1 MFDSWSA
8 GIMSCHALSFPLAF
22 GNLWGKTSGTWINM
36 ATVVAGTIL
45 GIILNQRL
53 PPAMQMII
61 PQGVGLLTLWLGV
74 SMAEQLT
81 VVPAKPIDGVVLGL
95 ISLIL
100 GGLLGEWWQ
109 LDAKLNLMGDWLKH
123 RFKGKGRFTEGFV
136 ATSLLFCIGPM
147 ALLGSLDNGL
157 TENNRI
163 LVLKATMDG
172 LISVP
177 MASTYGIGVGFSI
190 LPIMLY
196 QGGLSLAASVL
207 GQTLTDPNND
217 PRIQLVSGIG
227 GLLVIGIGLS
237 LLDIAQVRLASFL
250 PAILLAP
257 LLHWIISL
265 TLS

>member
-1 MFDSWSA
+1 
-8 GIMSCHALSFPLAF
+8 
-22 GNLWGKTSGTWINM
+22 M
-36 ATVVAGTIL
+36 ATVLTGTSL
-45 GIILNQRL
+45 GLLLNQRL

-81 VVPAKPIDGVVLGL
+81 TVPAQPIDGVVLGL
-95 ISLIL
+95 IALIS

-109 LDAKLNLMGDWLKH
+109 LDARLNGLGDWLKR

-157 TENNRI
+157 TGNNRI

-172 LISVP
+172 LISIP

-190 LPIMLY
+190 LPILVY
-196 QGGLSLAASVL
+196 QGGLSLAASIL
-207 GQTLTDPNND
+207 GQTLSDPNHD
-217 PRIQLVSGIG
+217 PHIHLVSGIG
-227 GLLVIGIGLS
+227 GLLVIGIGLG
-237 LLDIAQVRLASFL
+237 LLDIVKVRLASFL
-250 PAILLAP
+250 PAIALAP
-257 LLHWIISL
+257 LLYWLL
-265 TLS
+265 TTLWG

>member
-1 MFDSWSA
+1 MLDSWPA
-8 GIMSCHALSFPLAF
+8 GILSSHTWTPSLVVI
-22 GNLWGKTSGTWINM
+22 NLWSKTSGTWINM
-36 ATVVAGTIL
+36 VTVLTGTSL
-45 GIILNQRL
+45 GLLLNQRL

-81 VVPAKPIDGVVLGL
+81 TVPAQPIDGVVLGL
-95 ISLIL
+95 IALIL
-100 GGLLGEWWQ
+100 GGLLGEWWK
-109 LDAKLNLMGDWLKH
+109 LDAKLNELGDWLKG

-157 TENNRI
+157 TGNNRI

-172 LISVP
+172 LISIP

-190 LPIMLY
+190 LPILVY
-196 QGGLSLAASVL
+196 QGGLSLAASIL

-217 PRIQLVSGIG
+217 PRIHLVSGIG
-227 GLLVIGIGLS
+227 GLLVIGIGLG
-237 LLDIAQVRLASFL
+237 LLDIAKVRLASFL
-250 PAILLAP
+250 PAIALAP
-257 LLHWIISL
+257 LLYWLL
-265 TLS
+265 TTLWG